1 MVAEGG
7 GSAAVSASGGGW
19 TLRPLLFNLA
29 LLLSLWLHALL
40 PPPAHPAAL
49 RARAPPYAGEYISF
63 NVILTSVGRPTLGRM
78 LGTFAHQL
86 TRHDFISVLSDI
98 DPANAEL
105 IRATNATLH
114 AAACHGCTKIFRQND
129 PPLGAIGHRSRTVHQ
144 RTLPGAFHLHA
155 DDDDFYTP
163 DAFEIIR
170 SVVTSLLPRVYIFRV
185 AKENYYPAKNRKELI
200 AFPVLENNDPLRVGL
215 YNGGTPCG
223 VVRNVGDELPI
234 WRPTIGGDAVFWE
247 DAIVRRRAGA
257 AARGAPCGPPSCPP
271 FSPPRLPVIPSSPPP
286 PPPSTL
292 VASTTP
298 SWCPASSTR

>member
-257 AARGAPCGPPSCPP
+257 AAPRRPVWAPQLPP
-271 FSPPRLPVIPSSPPP
+271 FFTPSPHPSFFPHHPPP
-286 PPPSTL
+286 PPP
-292 VASTTP
+292 
-298 SWCPASSTR
+298 